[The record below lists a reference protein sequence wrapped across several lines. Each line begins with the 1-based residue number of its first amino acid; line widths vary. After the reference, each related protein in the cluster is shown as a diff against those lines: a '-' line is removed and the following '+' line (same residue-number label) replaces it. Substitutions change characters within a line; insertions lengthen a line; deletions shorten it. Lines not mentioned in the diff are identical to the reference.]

1 MAIREKSHLV
11 VQKQILNVG
20 DAIISIQI
28 NVSDFLL
35 PLKPSSL
42 TALLLEEIRSLH
54 SVEISRS
61 FTEIIQVL
69 LESP

>member
-1 MAIREKSHLV
+1 VAIREKSHLV